1 MDGCSSDDTAGICY
15 LFQQISY
22 RPWRGGGVKGLAC
35 PSFRAAPGRN
45 GAAAAA
51 NGFIQYFPLP
61 PKCHAAVHLRANT
74 TVNLTEGVSGDT
86 TIPRRRPNA
95 GGEGGGEE
103 EEERDS
109 PIFELQIYEALKAQ
123 QR

>member
-1 MDGCSSDDTAGICY
+1 M
-15 LFQQISY
+15 
-22 RPWRGGGVKGLAC
+22 KGLAC